1 MANIAIFN
9 FSPIYVNGEWKNLH
23 YYDSII
29 LAFKNRGHNVY
40 NFITNKILCDPWN
53 GNNVSISKKN
63 DNEVELELKKFKPD
77 LIISYNNSKPIFVE
91 KFDCPIV
98 IAEAD
103 TVQYFSD
110 QNLIKKNVDRYHFFY
125 FTKNGSNEIAN
136 HFNASK
142 KRIFYIENATSIKS
156 KKIDKVQEISF
167 IGTLYQ
173 YHSSNIYLKDKKNN
187 TDYLNYTTA
196 YKRKKLL
203 LSLKDYNL
211 KIYTNSVP
219 DSYLDLLKYGKISN
233 KHAFETK
240 TVEKIMNQSLISLN
254 HSHEQAKNQGYSWRV
269 LDILASNSLL
279 ITEKSS
285 LLTKK
290 FGKNINK
297 QFYDSVYDVRRI
309 CNYFLKNKN
318 ASLDLIA
325 EQNQIIDKFFRW
337 EDRIKKIEDIFGLKT
352 EKNKESSII
361 IFRNKN
367 KNIKPDLFLSCIR
380 KTSSFISKNL
390 SFIRYFSIFISKNLS
405 SIRYFFIKYFSIKY
419 SFLRLFFKFLKKKN
433 FKIYKLIVRY
443 RYFYN
448 LYNRGLK

>member
-9 FSPIYVNGEWKNLH
+9 FTPIYINGEWKNLH
-23 YYDSII
+23 YYNSII

-53 GNNVSISKKN
+53 GNNVSISK
-63 DNEVELELKKFKPD
+63 DGDSEAELKLKKFKPD
-77 LIISYNNSKPIFVE
+77 LIISFNNSKPSFVE

-125 FTKNGSNEIAN
+125 FTNDGAN
-136 HFNASK
+136 QIINSFNASK
-142 KRIFYIENATSIKS
+142 NRIFFIENATSIKS
-156 KKIDKVQEISF
+156 KKIDKVHEISF

-173 YHSSNIYLKDKKNN
+173 YHSGKIYLKDKKNN
-187 TDYLNYTTA
+187 TDYLNYITA

-211 KIYTNSVP
+211 KIYTNRVP
-219 DSYLDLLKYGKISN
+219 DSYLDLLEYGKISN
-233 KHAFETK
+233 EHAFETI
-240 TVEKIMNQSLISLN
+240 TIEKIMNQSLISLN

-285 LLTKK
+285 LLAKK
-290 FGKNINK
+290 FGKNINR
-297 QFYDSVYDVRRI
+297 QFYDSVSDVKKI

-318 ASLDLIA
+318 ARSDLIA

-337 EDRIKKIEDIFGLKT
+337 EDRIKKIENIFGLKT

-361 IFRNKN
+361 SFVSQKN
-367 KNIKPDLFLSCIR
+367 NLKPTLFLSIILR
-380 KTSSFISKNL
+380 FIKYKSIIL
-390 SFIRYFSIFISKNLS
+390 RFIKYKQVYNATNFKIFIFL
-405 SIRYFFIKYFSIKY
+405 FFEKRSLVIYKFLVRIKYFSN
-419 SFLRLFFKFLKKKN
+419 LK
-433 FKIYKLIVRY
+433 
-443 RYFYN
+443 
-448 LYNRGLK
+448 NRELK

>member
-1 MANIAIFN
+1 L
-9 FSPIYVNGEWKNLH
+9 Y
-23 YYDSII
+23 
-29 LAFKNRGHNVY
+29 
-40 NFITNKILCDPWN
+40 
-53 GNNVSISKKN
+53 KKWTIN
-63 DNEVELELKKFKPD
+63 DGSCNSQDGD
-77 LIISYNNSKPIFVE
+77 LIHKSCELQGNWYLNIHQNNI
-91 KFDCPIV
+91 
-98 IAEAD
+98 
-103 TVQYFSD
+103 
-110 QNLIKKNVDRYHFFY
+110 
-125 FTKNGSNEIAN
+125 
-136 HFNASK
+136 
-142 KRIFYIENATSIKS
+142 
-156 KKIDKVQEISF
+156 
-167 IGTLYQ
+167 
-173 YHSSNIYLKDKKNN
+173 NN

-390 SFIRYFSIFISKNLS
+390 SFIRYF
-405 SIRYFFIKYFSIKY
+405 FIKGFSIKY

>member
-9 FSPIYVNGEWKNLH
+9 FTPIYVNGEWKNLH
-23 YYDSII
+23 YYNSII

-40 NFITNKILCDPWN
+40 NFITNKLLCDPWN
-53 GNNVSISKKN
+53 GYNVPISNDKNNVA
-63 DNEVELELKKFKPD
+63 ELKLKKFKPD
-77 LIISYNNSKPIFVE
+77 LIISFNNSKPSFVE

-125 FTKNGSNEIAN
+125 FTKDGAN
-136 HFNASK
+136 QIINSFNASK
-142 KRIFYIENATSIKS
+142 NRIFFIENATSIKS
-156 KKIDKVQEISF
+156 KKIDKVHEISF

-173 YHSSNIYLKDKKNN
+173 YHSGKIYLKDKKNN
-187 TDYLNYTTA
+187 TDYLNYITA

-211 KIYTNSVP
+211 KIYTNRVP
-219 DSYLDLLKYGKISN
+219 DSYLDLLEYGKISN
-233 KHAFETK
+233 EHAFETI
-240 TVEKIMNQSLISLN
+240 TIEKIMNQSLISLN

-279 ITEKSS
+279 ITEENN

-290 FGKNINK
+290 FGKNIKK
-297 QFYDSVYDVRRI
+297 QFYRSVNEVKQI

-318 ASLDLIA
+318 ARSDLIA
-325 EQNQIIDKFFRW
+325 EQNEIIDKFYRW
-337 EDRIKKIEDIFGLKT
+337 EDRIKKIEDIFGLKS

-361 IFRNKN
+361 SFVSQKN
-367 KNIKPDLFLSCIR
+367 NLKPTLFLSIILR
-380 KTSSFISKNL
+380 FIKYKQVYNAIN
-390 SFIRYFSIFISKNLS
+390 FKIFIFL
-405 SIRYFFIKYFSIKY
+405 FFKKRSLVIYKFLVRIKYFSN
-419 SFLRLFFKFLKKKN
+419 LK
-433 FKIYKLIVRY
+433 
-443 RYFYN
+443 
-448 LYNRGLK
+448 NRELK